1 MIRGFRGAT
10 TVNENNEA
18 EILIETEK
26 LIRQMI
32 TMNKIEPDTISHVF
46 FSVTDDLNAVFPAK
60 VSRQIEGWKHVPVM
74 CMREIDVPSSLA
86 KCIRVMLVANTT
98 LQQEEVE
105 HVYLNDAVKLRPDL
119 VDDEK
124 VKQ

>member
-10 TVNENNEA
+10 TVTKNTEE
-18 EILIETEK
+18 EILTETEK

-32 TMNKIEPDTISHVF
+32 RANKIEPDSISHVF
-46 FSVTDDLNAVFPAK
+46 FSLTEDLNAVFPAK

-74 CMREIDVPSSLA
+74 CMREIDVPGSLE
-86 KCIRVMLVANTT
+86 KCIRVMLLANTR
-98 LQQEEVE
+98 LQQGEVE
-105 HVYLNDAVKLRPDL
+105 HIYLNDAVKLRPDL

-124 VKQ
+124 VRQ

>member
-1 MIRGFRGAT
+1 MIGL
-10 TVNENNEA
+10 NQ
-18 EILIETEK
+18 IH
-26 LIRQMI
+26 
-32 TMNKIEPDTISHVF
+32 PDMISHVF

-74 CMREIDVPSSLA
+74 CMREIDVPGSLE
-86 KCIRVMLVANTT
+86 KCIRVMLVANTP
-98 LQQEEVE
+98 LQQQEVE